1 MPGRTGVVAL
11 VLALFAAGVAASAI
25 QAGSPLSITTTSA
38 ATTATTATT
47 PTTTDVTTQQ
57 TTTAATTTAATTTV
71 ATTTTVA
78 APQAKLLGAAA
89 LRKPRCLAL
98 AGFVLLEPGR
108 QPLTLGSVAIVPRV
122 KNVADGAVAYP
133 ADGSIVSA
141 SSVAVRGTGC
151 AANARARVSVGAV
164 SLFGGAA
171 TVTNVELGVAKGM
184 AGSTATVA
192 GLSVGK
198 SAVAATP
205 GRAIVIA
212 PWAYVSALAKPD
224 PMQAGALAVHL
235 TKAHAG
241 LPAGTVLLIGFAQ
254 LPPVKQVAPVTKP
267 PVAKA
272 PAAKPHVAQ
281 PPAVQKAKPAT
292 LPKLHEPKQKQAKQK
307 QTKQQKKK
315 AKHKFHLGDRPL
327 TMTPRLG
334 LTGYAF
340 PVAGVTSYGDSYGGF
355 RGDVPG
361 NWHHG
366 DDIFAPLGTPVVAVA
381 DGTLN
386 RVGWEHLGG
395 WRLWVRDHKRNEFY
409 YAHLSGYSPQA
420 LRSRFVKKG
429 EVIGFVGNTGDA
441 FTTPP
446 HLHFEIHPHQ
456 LLHLDYNGAVD
467 PTAYIQGWS
476 HVKKTHLPAPAHPPF
491 PGGEVRKEATY
502 IWRQLLAARGLTPTA
517 PKASERPLIHVPAR
531 DHTPTIPRVFPRE
544 AAAAGLGASHA
555 SGMTLPDLLAGI
567 VLPAL
572 LFAAGLAFRLRRDLP

>member
-1 MPGRTGVVAL
+1 LAL
-11 VLALFAAGVAASAI
+11 GLALFAAGVAASAI
-25 QAGSPLSITTTSA
+25 QAGAPLSITTTSETTPT
-38 ATTATTATT
+38 TTA
-47 PTTTDVTTQQ
+47 PTTTDVTTPA
-57 TTTAATTTAATTTV
+57 TTTVATTTAATTTV
-71 ATTTTVA
+71 ATTTAA
-78 APQAKLLGAAA
+78 APQAKLLGASPLA
-89 LRKPRCLAL
+89 RPRCLVVS
-98 AGFVLLEPGR
+98 GFALLEPGR
-108 QPLTLGSVAIVPRV
+108 QPLTLGTVAVVPRV
-122 KNVADGAVAYP
+122 KSASEGSVAYP
-133 ADGSIVSA
+133 ADGSILSA
-141 SSVAVRGTGC
+141 SSVAIRGSGC
-151 AANARARVSVGAV
+151 STSARAHVTVGSL

-171 TVTNVELGVAKGM
+171 TVKNVALGVAKGV
-184 AGSTATVA
+184 AGSAATVS
-192 GLSVGK
+192 GLTVGT

-212 PWAYVSALAKPD
+212 PWAYVVALAKPD
-224 PMQAGALAVHL
+224 RTQAGALAVHL
-235 TKAHAG
+235 TKAHSG

-254 LPPVKQVAPVTKP
+254 LAPVKEKAPVAKP
-267 PVAKA
+267 PAANAPAAKA
-272 PAAKPHVAQ
+272 PAAKTHVAK

-292 LPKLHEPKQKQAKQK
+292 LPKLHEPQK
-307 QTKQQKKK
+307 QKKK
-315 AKHKFHLGDRPL
+315 PKQKPKRKFRLGDRPL
-327 TMTPRLG
+327 ELTPHLG

-409 YAHLSGYSPQA
+409 YAHLSGYSPKA
-420 LRSRFVKKG
+420 LRSKFVKKG

-456 LLHLDYNGAVD
+456 LLRLDYNGAVD
-467 PTAYIQGWS
+467 PTTYIQSWS
-476 HVKKTHLPAPAHPPF
+476 HVTKAHLPAPAHPPF

-502 IWRQLLAARGLTPTA
+502 IWRQLLAARGLTPKA
-517 PKASERPLIHVPAR
+517 PKASERPRIHVAAGDHGPA
-531 DHTPTIPRVFPRE
+531 TPSVFPRE
-544 AAAAGLGASHA
+544 ASAAGLGARHA
-555 SGMTLPDLLAGI
+555 SGMTLTDLLAGI

-572 LFAAGLAFRLRRDLP
+572 LFGAGLAFRLRRGLP